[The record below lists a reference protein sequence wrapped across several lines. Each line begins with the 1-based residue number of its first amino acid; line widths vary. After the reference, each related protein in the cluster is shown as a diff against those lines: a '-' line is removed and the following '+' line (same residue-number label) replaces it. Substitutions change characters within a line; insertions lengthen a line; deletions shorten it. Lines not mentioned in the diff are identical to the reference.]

1 LIINGT
7 VLFVLFRE
15 ISVGNVDSILYDFSN
30 SLEREFDPNYIAK
43 CTPGKVAAFLT
54 SEEGKRAKARLC
66 PR

>member
-1 LIINGT
+1 MFTL
-7 VLFVLFRE
+7 L
-15 ISVGNVDSILYDFSN
+15 ILYDFSN

-43 CTPGKVAAFLT
+43 CTPGEVAAFLT